1 MYISSNPQRNHA
13 IFILTEC
20 EVCQSRYFH
29 PYCVWSMSCPEYATK
44 NDLFPGWIW
53 RFLRL
58 WCRHDSEV
66 APHAPGDDMRNT
78 CSAAARVHRIYSDG
92 IYIYATSAQYLL
104 RPLWSIWWW
113 VWIVECLRHLTFLSI
128 YLFFVSLSLLFLSLR
143 GIKSV
148 AIKWKQCGKYTR
160 HEASPHPYSIAYRI
174 YLINKVP
181 RESCT
186 GSCCGWNFIP
196 TVLRVV
202 DVVSDPWWNLFL
214 FKAPDK

>member
-1 MYISSNPQRNHA
+1 MNM
-13 IFILTEC
+13 
-20 EVCQSRYFH
+20 EVLETVMPPWLRGRPPRSRRRY
-29 PYCVWSMSCPEYATK
+29 EK
-44 NDLFPGWIW
+44 
-53 RFLRL
+53 
-58 WCRHDSEV
+58 
-66 APHAPGDDMRNT
+66 
-78 CSAAARVHRIYSDG
+78 
-92 IYIYATSAQYLL
+92 YLL
-104 RPLWSIWWW
+104 RCCQSSSHLLGRYLH
-113 VWIVECLRHLTFLSI
+113 LRHFCTIPAPPTMKYLMVSLDCRVLNTPHFFLSI